1 MTNDNRDRILDA
13 IDQLREDLNS
23 FKVDLAKKVAEIEAA
38 ATINTDFRKDFTKI
52 IIGIMVVSLTAIGT
66 AVLNITG
73 IINLH
78 K

>member
-13 IDQLREDLNS
+13 IDDLRNDLNS
-23 FKVDLAKKVAEIEAA
+23 FKFDLATEIADLKSA
-38 ATINTDFRKDFTKI
+38 ATLNTDFRKDFTKI
-52 IIGIMVVSLTAIGT
+52 ITGIMVVSLTAIGA

-73 IINLH
+73 IVNLH

>member
-13 IDQLREDLNS
+13 IDELREDLNA
-23 FKVDLAKKVAEIEAA
+23 FKVDLSRKIAELEGS

-52 IIGIMVVSLTAIGT
+52 IMGIMIMCLTAIGA

-73 IINLH
+73 IVNLH